1 MLKANK
7 VRINLKKPRLK
18 TKLETLNYL
27 KDINYGLACLAN
39 NHFYDN
45 LEEGFQETINFLT
58 NNNINYIGASMI
70 GREEIPFIFNKDDG
84 MRFKNGDYEVDFL
97 KKMVIP

>member
-1 MLKANK
+1 
-7 VRINLKKPRLK
+7 
-18 TKLETLNYL
+18 
-27 KDINYGLACLAN
+27 
-39 NHFYDN
+39 
-45 LEEGFQETINFLT
+45 
-58 NNNINYIGASMI
+58 MI